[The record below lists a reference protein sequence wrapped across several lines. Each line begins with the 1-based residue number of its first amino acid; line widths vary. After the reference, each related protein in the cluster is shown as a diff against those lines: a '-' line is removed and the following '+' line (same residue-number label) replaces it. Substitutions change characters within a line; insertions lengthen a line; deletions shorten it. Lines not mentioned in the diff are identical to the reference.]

1 MCSVMPELCSTR
13 LGLLGSDV
21 DLAVQTWL
29 IEMFILFCLCCRDS
43 LMKMPEPAVLPH
55 FKPADYVD
63 VLAQIHEELESC
75 PPDEKS
81 CLYLLQFQVFRGLG
95 EAKLSRRS
103 LQSAWEKAS
112 TIHEKLIFGAWL
124 KYEKKG
130 EEAIADLLTS
140 CGKCSQEFRLLDFV
154 SQVSTGSHVMSCDDD
169 ESDEFRGSAVV
180 HFRIRDDMIAC
191 DRRKLAALSTPLFTV
206 CNA

>member
-1 MCSVMPELCSTR
+1 
-13 LGLLGSDV
+13 
-21 DLAVQTWL
+21 
-29 IEMFILFCLCCRDS
+29 
-43 LMKMPEPAVLPH
+43 MKMPEPEVLPH

-63 VLAQIHEELESC
+63 ILAQIHEELESC

-130 EEAIADLLTS
+130 EEAISDLLSS
-140 CGKCSQEFRLLDFV
+140 CGKCSQEFR
-154 SQVSTGSHVMSCDDD
+154 
-169 ESDEFRGSAVV
+169 
-180 HFRIRDDMIAC
+180 
-191 DRRKLAALSTPLFTV
+191 RRSPPGHMT
-206 CNA
+206 